1 MRKLLLFT
9 LITIASYSFSQVL
22 TITDENGTDVTNT
35 TITYDLL
42 SSEIMAD
49 NDLNIGF
56 DGHINNISSSTKSVT
71 ILREVETIPAGAE
84 SYFCTLGACVP
95 PNVNKKTGDVAAN
108 SQDVAQF
115 HYVPRGNITDATV
128 VWLYTYEGGTQEAR
142 LTLEYHVIDDTGINS
157 QLAKNS
163 FLAYPN
169 PANQN
174 VSISYNVSERS
185 EIIFYNIVGKQV
197 KSILV
202 DAGTRNI
209 EVETSSL
216 PSGTYFYSM
225 ISNSKITETKRLVI
239 KH

>member
-1 MRKLLLFT
+1 MKRLILLL
-9 LITIASYSFSQVL
+9 LISSLSSLAFSQIL
-22 TITDENGTDVTNT
+22 SITDEQGNTITNT
-35 TITYDLL
+35 TVVVELL
-42 SSEIMAD
+42 SSEITAD
-49 NDLNIGF
+49 VDGF
-56 DGHINNISSSTKSVT
+56 DKDFQGHVHNSMGLQVDVT
-71 ILREVETIPAGAE
+71 IDREVNDIPSGSE
-84 SYFCTLGACVP
+84 SYFCVGADCLPPPFSSYDYTIDGNGSNLAALHYKAKGNTEDASVSYRFTSGASEVTL
-95 PNVNKKTGDVAAN
+95 
-108 SQDVAQF
+108 
-115 HYVPRGNITDATV
+115 V
-128 VWLYTYEGGTQEAR
+128 V
-142 LTLEYHVIDDTGINS
+142 EYHVIDDTGINN

-169 PANQN
+169 PANQT

-185 EIIFYNIVGKQV
+185 EITFYNIVGKQV